1 MSNSSNSGKFSGFST
16 LMDCPV
22 SQETDI
28 LPLVI
33 TISLSEIY
41 HFAPISSMTG
51 RKFAVRSTFRGNH
64 SCVFSEAY
72 FAAITRLDDT
82 PDGASSISDIAAGA
96 ASRDPIGETAF
107 ADFASGLRAADAA
120 ASEERPGGGI
130 LQETPDTKKP
140 GHPPGC
146 SIVLG
151 PEKAPLWP

>member
-28 LPLVI
+28 LPFVI

-64 SCVFSEAY
+64 PCVFSEAY
-72 FAAITRLDDT
+72 FAARTRLDDT

-107 ADFASGLRAADAA
+107 ADFASGCVPLTRQHPRKDREAGSCRKLRT
-120 ASEERPGGGI
+120 
-130 LQETPDTKKP
+130 QKKP

-146 SIVLG
+146 SIVLSS
-151 PEKAPLWP
+151 EKAPLWP